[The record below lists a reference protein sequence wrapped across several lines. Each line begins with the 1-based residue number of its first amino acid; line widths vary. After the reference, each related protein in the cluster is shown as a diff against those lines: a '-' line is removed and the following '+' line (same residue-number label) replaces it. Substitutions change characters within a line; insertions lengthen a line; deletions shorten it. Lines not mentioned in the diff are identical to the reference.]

1 MICLVSIIDDIYDAS
16 RATIEELVLFNEAIQ
31 RWEVSSLDQLPDYM
45 KVVYQA
51 VLDAYNMIDEE
62 MAKQGKLYATN
73 YAKSAV
79 KDMTRGYLAEAKW
92 YHEGYVP
99 SFEEYMPTAMLSGG
113 QQALAITF
121 LVGMGELATK
131 EALDWL
137 YTDPLIV
144 QGASVVGRL
153 MDDVVGHEAALDL
166 DAAICKVAHFET
178 SSVVASSAA
187 MVEAEACLNASLK
200 KGSNSCG
207 SLMESILVDLIN
219 CCNI

>member
-1 MICLVSIIDDIYDAS
+1 M
-16 RATIEELVLFNEAIQ
+16 
-31 RWEVSSLDQLPDYM
+31 SS
-45 KVVYQA
+45 KFH
-51 VLDAYNMIDEE
+51 
-62 MAKQGKLYATN
+62 
-73 YAKSAV
+73 V

-153 MDDVVGHEAALDL
+153 MDDVVGHEVPSMDEHMPIALL
-166 DAAICKVAHFET
+166 
-178 SSVVASSAA
+178 
-187 MVEAEACLNASLK
+187 
-200 KGSNSCG
+200 SCG
-207 SLMESILVDLIN
+207 HQAVSIISLIGMGELATKEAFHWVSS
-219 CCNI
+219 